1 MGRQN
6 YSGRTRRLV
15 STCCT
20 ALLALQLA
28 NRVDAQDAAKLLD
41 ARTVLDQIDHD
52 APAAQPPKSDGAQL
66 VADIKDFRRSAEQLG
81 PDKAALVWFQLL
93 DRITT
98 IAGPL
103 RMDPGSF
110 DSEVPTSLG
119 VRSLVAALPPPSAW
133 PAMRSEAARRAGRT
147 HQDYRTASVQLLAA
161 TLLGDRTAVESH
173 LRAIDSDILALP
185 PAARQI
191 PQRQVAGIRSTLVK
205 LYGTPTQV
213 ADSFL
218 EDVGRGANAAL
229 AGTGYDTVE
238 VPDLVGLVGEPR
250 AAEIL
255 AKALTQPVAL
265 HVESWDATRT
275 LVRRVA
281 LENIKTLRQPQW
293 GLADSIDAAPLYEA
307 MVQRFPRAPQ
317 GQPTEDRLS
326 GDAQETADTYYLL
339 FLIINGRQQ
348 EATKLLESLAAGGTV
363 TIPKPALDALE
374 RAHRNDELYAFLGSV
389 LVTHPE
395 VHAWE
400 VYIQQAAYTGHSR
413 EALAALDSALKRK
426 DLPPYLRTDLQA
438 RRADALLAMG
448 DTKQALPAY
457 AELLKSPPSTS
468 DRVLGQRATTAIR
481 VAGIGRVLG
490 HPELESSGLSFGEQ
504 ALALPS
510 EGAARSLDRQTLLQS
525 LFAEARKE
533 QKETEAQRIAVAELR
548 RHDANT
554 DATARQYD
562 MVGMNGQWSTRGTAL
577 VELVSLYTAAPRPAD
592 ARALLDRAQGWGAR
606 DLRDLMAQKDSQG
619 VPLSLLS
626 ARVLAATGERATA
639 IRIAIATIAQS
650 PGYDAGYE
658 LEGELDPNA
667 REVFAAQ
674 FRTDQFEA
682 RPLIWN
688 AVLLAR
694 ASRYP
699 EAEQSVR
706 AAIAI
711 DPSDGNEG
719 VNDRMR
725 AYAVLADILEARG
738 DGKSAAEYRS
748 VVTAIRISERS
759 DELHSLGLYQA
770 AFAGYREAL
779 THFSDAYCIQSRLA
793 VQLSQQGQHE
803 QAAEHYRRAYELMPA
818 SFGRV
823 ESHCFG
829 CESVFD
835 GPQPQSI
842 AEQVFQKLVAKDPRN
857 PRVHYLQGYLL
868 EEQGRYADALPKFRT
883 AVQIDGDYLNAWRHL
898 NQIGTHIHLDA
909 ADRDVVTLKLLELD
923 PEQRHVNYDVSAA
936 GDFTQL
942 WGAVAEA
949 RRSHGQEADD
959 APLYQLAASAR
970 RLDQKQSALPPELR
984 QQIEQYQT
992 MLSSARQHQRLQSP
1006 PIVLGSHR
1014 LLIQIGQ
1021 LIAVDGG
1028 PDLPGEE

>member
-1 MGRQN
+1 MGSRN
-6 YSGRTRRLV
+6 HSARIRHLV

-28 NRVDAQDAAKLLD
+28 TRVDAQDASKLLD
-41 ARTVLDQIDHD
+41 ARTVLDQIDND
-52 APAAQPPKSDGAQL
+52 APTARPQKSDGAKL
-66 VADIKDFRRSAEQLG
+66 VADIQDFRRSAQQLA
-81 PDKAALVWFQLL
+81 PEKAASVWFQLL
-93 DRITT
+93 DRTT
-98 IAGPL
+98 AIAGPM
-103 RMDPGSF
+103 RADPGSF
-110 DSEVPTSLG
+110 DLEVPTAVG

-133 PAMRSEAARRAGRT
+133 AAMRSEAVRRARRT
-147 HQDYRTASVQLLAA
+147 HQDYHTASVELLAA
-161 TLLGDRTAVESH
+161 TLLGDRTAVDSY
-173 LRAIDSDILALP
+173 LQTIDSDILALP
-185 PAARQI
+185 PAARQM
-191 PQRQVAGIRSTLVK
+191 PQRQLAGIRSTLVK

-213 ADSFL
+213 ADDFL
-218 EDVGRGANAAL
+218 EGVGRGTTAAL
-229 AGTGYDTVE
+229 AGTGYYTVE
-238 VPDLVGLVGEPR
+238 VPDLVGLVGEPK

-255 AKALTQPVAL
+255 AEALTQPVAL
-265 HVESWDATRT
+265 HVESGDVTRA
-275 LVRRVA
+275 LARRVA

-307 MVQRFPRAPQ
+307 MVERFPRAPQ
-317 GQPTEDRLS
+317 GQPTEERFS
-326 GDAQETADTYYLL
+326 GNAEETADTYYLL
-339 FLIINGRQQ
+339 FLIINRRQQ
-348 EATKLLESLAAGGTV
+348 EATKLLESLAEGGTV

-374 RAHRNDELYAFLGSV
+374 RAHRNDELYTFLGSV

-400 VYIQQAAYTGHSR
+400 VYIQQAAYTGHSH
-413 EALAALDSALKRK
+413 EALESLDGALKRK
-426 DLPPYLRTDLQA
+426 DLPTYLRTDLQA

-457 AELLKSPPSTS
+457 AALLKSPPSTS
-468 DRVLGQRATTAIR
+468 DGAIGQRATMAVR
-481 VAGIGRVLG
+481 VAGIGRVLLR
-490 HPELESSGLSFGEQ
+490 PDLESVGLSFAEQ
-504 ALALPS
+504 TLALPS
-510 EGAARSLDRQTLLQS
+510 EGGERSLDRETLLSS

-533 QKETEAQRIAVAELR
+533 HKETEAQRIALAELR

-554 DATARQYD
+554 DTTARQYD
-562 MVGMNGQWSTRGTAL
+562 MVGMSGQWSTRGTAL
-577 VELVSLYTAAPRPAD
+577 VELVSLYSAAERPTD
-592 ARALLDRAQGWGAR
+592 ARALLDKAQGWGAP
-606 DLRDLMAQKDSQG
+606 DLRDLMTQKDSQG
-619 VPLSLLS
+619 VPLSLLA

-639 IRIAIATIAQS
+639 VRIATATIAQF
-650 PGYDAGYE
+650 PGYDAAYE

-688 AVLLAR
+688 AVLLAKG
-694 ASRYP
+694 SHYS

-719 VNDRMR
+719 VSDRMR
-725 AYAVLADILEARG
+725 AYAVLADILEAQG

-759 DELHSLGLYQA
+759 DELHSLGLYQS

-842 AEQVFQKLVAKDPRN
+842 AERVFQKLVEKDPRN

-883 AVQIDGDYLNAWRHL
+883 AVQIDGEYLNAWRHL
-898 NQIGTHIHLDA
+898 NQIGTHVHLDA
-909 ADRDVVTLKLLELD
+909 ADRDVITLKLLELD
-923 PEQRHVNYDVSAA
+923 PEQKHVNYDVSSA
-936 GDFTQL
+936 GNFTQL
-942 WGAVAEA
+942 WNAIAHA
-949 RRSHGQEADD
+949 RRSHGEEIDQ
-959 APLYQLAASAR
+959 APLYQLAASAHH
-970 RLDQKQSALPPELR
+970 LEQKQAALPPELR

-992 MLSSARQHQRLQSP
+992 MLIGYRQRQRAQSP
-1006 PIVLGSHR
+1006 PLVLGTHR

-1021 LIAVDGG
+1021 LIAADGG
-1028 PDLPGEE
+1028 PDLPDEE